1 MVRWL
6 RKKIRAQIS
15 ARVSRETLLSQAVH
29 GDNITALAAIEELKE
44 RLLFQDGTLQGLSF
58 AGARLHTV
66 QVSNARLQLP
76 YLTGAVLTSCY
87 LGDTDLSKARLLK
100 ANLADGNLRECKLVD
115 ADLTGAVLRG
125 AHLAK
130 ADLRG
135 AVLRSTDLTGA
146 NLWQAHLHAANFT
159 GAVLTQANLSGAN
172 FNPHTIMPDGR
183 NWHSELDLSLYTGRP
198 IIA

>member
-29 GDNITALAAIEELKE
+29 GDNITTLAAVEELKE
-44 RLLFQDGTLQGLSF
+44 RLLFQDGTLQGMSF
-58 AGARLHTV
+58 AGARLHKV
-66 QVSNARLQLP
+66 QLAKARLQLTDF
-76 YLTGAVLTSCY
+76 TGAVLTSCY
-87 LGDTDLSKARLLK
+87 FGDTDLSKAKLLK

-146 NLWQAHLHAANFT
+146 NLWQAHLHAANLT
-159 GAVLTQANLSGAN
+159 GADLKQANLSGAR
-172 FNPHTIMPDGR
+172 FNAHTILPDGQY
-183 NWHSELDLSLYTGRP
+183 WHAELDLSVYTGRP
-198 IIA
+198 ITA